1 MTEIDTGTDT
11 VRGEVRDRVGIVTF
25 NRPDRRNALH
35 PDMYDAVPRLLDRF
49 FADPEVGCIL
59 VTGAGG
65 AFCAGGDVRDGSTRR
80 ERADATVLSVGDA
93 TSNLT
98 RSAKMVL
105 QLHEGPKI
113 SIAALPG
120 PAVGAGIG
128 IALAADMRI
137 AAASAR
143 LIPGWGTLAFSGDF
157 GGTWLLTRM
166 LGAARALA
174 MLVGDETIDAP
185 TALELGLFNRV
196 VPDAELGDAAFA
208 WARSIAHGPQSAQRY
223 IKENV
228 EQASR
233 LTLRE
238 ALPLEAE
245 RMARSALTQEH
256 RDAVRSWMAAAEA
269 KADAARR
276 AK

>member
-1 MTEIDTGTDT
+1 MPS
-11 VRGEVRDRVGIVTF
+11 V
-25 NRPDRRNALH
+25 
-35 PDMYDAVPRLLDRF
+35 
-49 FADPEVGCIL
+49 
-59 VTGAGG
+59 
-65 AFCAGGDVRDGSTRR
+65 
-80 ERADATVLSVGDA
+80 ADATAS
-93 TSNLT
+93 LT
-98 RSAKMVL
+98 RSAEMVL
-105 QLHEGPKI
+105 QLHEGPKL

-128 IALAADMRI
+128 IALAADLRI
-137 AAASAR
+137 ASASAR

-174 MLVGDETIDAP
+174 ILVGDETIDAP

-208 WARSIAHGPQSAQRY
+208 WARSIAHGPQIVQRY

-245 RMARSALTQEH
+245 RMVRSALTQEH
-256 RDAVRSWMAAAEA
+256 RNAVRAWMAAAEA
-269 KADAARR
+269 KADATRQAR
-276 AK
+276 